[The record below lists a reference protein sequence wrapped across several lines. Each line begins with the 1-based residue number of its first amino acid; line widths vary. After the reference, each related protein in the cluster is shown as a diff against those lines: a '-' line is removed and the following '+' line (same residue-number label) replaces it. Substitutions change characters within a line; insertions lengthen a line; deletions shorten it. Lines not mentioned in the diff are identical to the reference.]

1 MNRARQNLWRENYL
15 NRKGRLGNLSLEPGG
30 GVGSDRE
37 KGKLVSVF
45 CPPTLGGGGPQLN
58 VAGAGEGELS
68 PSGFFDDHADL
79 AWCFAL
85 RFPPLILDGEGE
97 VVVGNVIGG
106 GGRGVI
112 SVPLAEL
119 KRPPSSF

>member
-1 MNRARQNLWRENYL
+1 M
-15 NRKGRLGNLSLEPGG
+15 
-30 GVGSDRE
+30 GSDRE

-45 CPPTLGGGGPQLN
+45 CTPTLGGGGPQLN